1 VKFSDLLG
9 EPEPEEE
16 RELPASDAEPIS
28 VFAPVP
34 VAPPSEPV
42 VEQPPPPPPP
52 VPEAPRFN
60 APPPLPAR
68 PPSTEPTA
76 AAGGR
81 SDLAELNVRQPTA
94 EMPTE
99 ESSLVDQLTGLDAV
113 VDDLLPSRR
122 GRK

>member
-1 VKFSDLLG
+1 MKFSDLLG

-42 VEQPPPPPPP
+42 AVEPPPPPLPDP
-52 VPEAPRFN
+52 PRFN
-60 APPPLPAR
+60 APPPASAPPPA
-68 PPSTEPTA
+68 PASPS
-76 AAGGR
+76 GGR
-81 SDLAELNVRQPTA
+81 SGLAELNVRQPVPEA
-94 EMPTE
+94 PTVA
-99 ESSLVDQLTGLDAV
+99 SSLVDQLTGLDAV
-113 VDDLLPSRR
+113 EDDLLPSRR